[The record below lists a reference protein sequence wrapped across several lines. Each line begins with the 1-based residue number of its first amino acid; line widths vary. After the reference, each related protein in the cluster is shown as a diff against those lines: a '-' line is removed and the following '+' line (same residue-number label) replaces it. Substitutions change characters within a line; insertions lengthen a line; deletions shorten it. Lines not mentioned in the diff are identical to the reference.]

1 MRITGC
7 PQFSDS
13 QFFGCVAVLVDSLS
27 GRLHAATVWLH
38 RKVAN
43 RKGSASACDLTLDTH
58 RCGALIVLDRWSTL
72 VGALRPHLEIEQPAD
87 VIRRAG
93 DRVRAAEDILNPAN
107 LTGHSDSGCSVKVC

>member
-1 MRITGC
+1 VRIRRC
-7 PQFSDS
+7 PHISDS
-13 QFFGCVAVLVDSLS
+13 QLFGCVAALVDSLS
-27 GRLHAATVWLH
+27 GGLHAATVWLH
-38 RKVAN
+38 RLAAS

-72 VGALRPHLEIEQPAD
+72 VGALGPHLEIEQPAD

-107 LTGHSDSGCSVKVC
+107 LTGLDRTCRQWLFC